1 QHLCMLRSVD
11 GRLVL
16 TTLVWSD
23 EVREAPEV
31 PKTAVAS
38 KELQMAEQLVHSM
51 TAKFNPSQFMDEH
64 RARVE
69 ALIRKK
75 AKGQTIE
82 VPAEAKPERVV
93 DLARALE
100 QSLAA
105 ARKSPSQAAAR
116 ARPARARRHATPSRA
131 RARRR

>member
-1 QHLCMLRSVD
+1 
-11 GRLVL
+11 
-16 TTLVWSD
+16 
-23 EVREAPEV
+23 
-31 PKTAVAS
+31 
-38 KELQMAEQLVHSM
+38 MAEQLVRSM
-51 TAKFNPSQFMDEH
+51 TGKFQPSKFKDEH

-75 AKGQTIE
+75 AKGQPIE
-82 VPAEAKPERVV
+82 VPEAPKAERVV

-105 ARKSPSQAAAR
+105 ARKGPDRHAAR
-116 ARPARARRHATPSRA
+116 ARPARARRHATPARA

>member
-1 QHLCMLRSVD
+1 
-11 GRLVL
+11 
-16 TTLVWSD
+16 
-23 EVREAPEV
+23 
-31 PKTAVAS
+31 
-38 KELQMAEQLVHSM
+38 MAEQLVHSM
-51 TAKFNPSQFMDEH
+51 TAKFNPSQFKDEH

>member
-1 QHLCMLRSVD
+1 
-11 GRLVL
+11 
-16 TTLVWSD
+16 
-23 EVREAPEV
+23 
-31 PKTAVAS
+31 
-38 KELQMAEQLVHSM
+38 MAEQLVGSM
-51 TAKFNPSQFMDEH
+51 SGKFEPARFKDEH

-82 VPAEAKPERVV
+82 APPEPQPSRVV

-105 ARKSPSQAAAR
+105 ASKRRARPAAR
-116 ARPARARRHATPSRA
+116 ARPARARRRAAPARA
-131 RARRR
+131 RARR